1 MESEN
6 KILKPVKYVAICTKV
21 ENVNTLFALYGL
33 VPENFLM
40 QSFSE
45 ARALC
50 EGGGVYLAL
59 FDGCLFAGASLT
71 DVNAW
76 HAPSA
81 CHMSVT
87 VDNFIFAMLLRYA
100 FEFTPNTSGHE

>member
-21 ENVNTLFALYGL
+21 EDVNTLFTLYGL
-33 VPENFLM
+33 VPENFRLH
-40 QSFSE
+40 SFGE

-59 FDGCLFAGASLT
+59 FDGCLYFDSSFIG
-71 DVNAW
+71 AW
-76 HAPSA
+76 HAPSVRR
-81 CHMSVT
+81 MSVL
-87 VDNFIFAMLLRYA
+87 VDNFIFAMFLRYA

>member
-6 KILKPVKYVAICTKV
+6 KILNPVKDVAICTKV
-21 ENVNTLFALYGL
+21 EDVNTLFALYGL
-33 VPENFLM
+33 VPENFRLH
-40 QSFSE
+40 SFGE

-59 FDGCLFAGASLT
+59 LDGCLFVESSFIDTL
-71 DVNAW
+71 NI
-76 HAPSA
+76 PSV
-81 CHMSVT
+81 CSMSVL

-100 FEFTPNTSGHE
+100 FEFTSNTSGHE